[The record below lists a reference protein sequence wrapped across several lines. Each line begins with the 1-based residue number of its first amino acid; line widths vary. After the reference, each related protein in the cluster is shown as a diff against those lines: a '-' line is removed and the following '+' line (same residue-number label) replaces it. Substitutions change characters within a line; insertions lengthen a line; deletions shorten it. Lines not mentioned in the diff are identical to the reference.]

1 MKLQGIRAL
10 VTGADSGIGQ
20 AIATLFAQE
29 GADVAIV
36 YHTDHDG
43 AQETVRRIQA
53 LGRRA
58 CAIQA
63 DVGDPRSVDAF
74 FAEAMNTLGGLEVLV
89 NNAGVG
95 APGAAVADLEDA
107 QIDTVLRTDLLGPL
121 YCCRAFVRQR
131 RAVGG
136 GGRIVNI
143 SSVAQHLPTP
153 ESAPYGIAKAGLGS
167 LARSLSR
174 EVAEDRINVNNIAPG
189 LIDTPMTRDR
199 LNDPQQ
205 RDASMSVIPWHRP
218 GQPEEIALV
227 ALFLASDDGDYVTGQ
242 TWTIDGGLTMQWGGA

>member
-1 MKLQGIRAL
+1 M
-10 VTGADSGIGQ
+10 
-20 AIATLFAQE
+20 
-29 GADVAIV
+29 V

-218 GQPEEIALV
+218 GQPEEIARV

>member
-43 AQETVRRIQA
+43 AQETVQRIEA

-58 CAIQA
+58 CAIQG
-63 DVGDPRSVDAF
+63 DVSDPQSVAAF
-74 FAEAMNTLGGLEVLV
+74 FRDATTTLGGLEVLV
-89 NNAGVG
+89 NDAGVG
-95 APGAAVADLEDA
+95 APGAAVADLEDT
-107 QIDTVLRTDLLGPL
+107 QIDTVLRIDLLGPL

-131 RAVGG
+131 RAAGG

-153 ESAPYGIAKAGLGS
+153 ESAPYGMAKAGLGS
-167 LARSLSR
+167 LTRSLSR
-174 EVAEDRINVNNIAPG
+174 EVAEDKINVNNIAPG

-199 LNDPQQ
+199 LDDPHG
-205 RDASMSVIPWHRP
+205 RDKSMSVIPWHRP
-218 GQPEEIALV
+218 GQPEEIARV
-227 ALFLASDDGDYVTGQ
+227 ALFLASEDGDYVTGQ